1 MEKLTKEDWESY
13 KKQIEQ
19 SLKVNQMAVWTDKN
33 LLRSVNQKIES
44 CPIEIMSEEEIR
56 NTESAKSAEKM
67 VA

>member
-44 CPIEIMSEEEIR
+44 CQTETMSKDETK
-56 NTESAKSAEKM
+56 NTESAKSVEKM